1 MQEAHCLHSGLSC
14 IFSIIASIKEK
25 EKYLCR
31 VTEAS
36 RVVIFIAY
44 ICSTLL
50 ALSLNYYGPFA
61 FFSQSL
67 LLRRP
72 VEMTVLQTRR
82 RVVVSTLNLCMRMK
96 KVGILREMKTCVEI
110 SHPAHRYYCF
120 DSHEK
125 VANRG
130 C

>member
-1 MQEAHCLHSGLSC
+1 MLRRLCSQLTGSCSSSNIQEAHCLHSGLSC
-14 IFSIIASIKEK
+14 IFCIMASIKEK

-44 ICSTLL
+44 ICSKLL

-67 LLRRP
+67 LRRRP
-72 VEMTVLQTRR
+72 VEMTV
-82 RVVVSTLNLCMRMK
+82 
-96 KVGILREMKTCVEI
+96 
-110 SHPAHRYYCF
+110 
-120 DSHEK
+120 
-125 VANRG
+125 
-130 C
+130 